1 LPSEHERDVVIIA
14 IDDELRSRMARGEGS
29 GTRTYTIY
37 DGTGRIV
44 NTIRSTSVAR
54 ALDEFGENNDIDTT
68 HYTARELGVT
78 YNNYGDAQ
86 AAADTQNARPAVQQ
100 AADHVIPEPAERL
113 GPGQSTYSVEH
124 IPTGQVTSQ
133 IGNDAADAIQRVAR
147 LTGSTPNN
155 FRIAQTAPATDLK
168 RYRVGNH
175 TYGREIIHAA
185 NREEA
190 IRLFAH
196 NNNISVDDVTSGP
209 SFVAELVDDEQSQD
223 AAAQLATQVAESLKR
238 MRKLAGLK

>member
-1 LPSEHERDVVIIA
+1 
-14 IDDELRSRMARGEGS
+14 
-29 GTRTYTIY
+29 
-37 DGTGRIV
+37 
-44 NTIRSTSVAR
+44 VAR
-54 ALDEFGENNDIDTT
+54 ALDDFGENNDIDTT

-86 AAADTQNARPAVQQ
+86 AAADTQNATQRP
-100 AADHVIPEPAERL
+100 

-124 IPTGQVTSQ
+124 IPTGQVTQ
-133 IGNDAADAIQRVAR
+133 VIGNDAADAIQRQATA
-147 LTGSTPNN
+147 TGGLHSN
-155 FRIAQTAPATDLK
+155 FRIAQTAPATEQ
-168 RYRVGNH
+168 RWRVGNH

-196 NNNISVDDVTSGP
+196 NNGISVDDVTLGQG
-209 SFVAELVDDEQSQD
+209 FVADLVDDSQSQD